1 MKIIKNKFKGLLVI
15 ENQRFVDN
23 RGLFREILVEKNLK
37 LRFPF
42 NVISLSKKNVIR
54 GLHYQL
60 IKPQGK
66 FISVIKG
73 RILDV
78 ALDLRKNSKTYGKNF
93 GCILSE
99 ENSKS
104 IFIPPGFA
112 HGFQALSNENY
123 IIYSCTKYRD
133 EKNEVAIKYNDK
145 VLKIKWPLKKL
156 IISEKDKSAISF
168 RDYEK
173 KFK

>member
-15 ENQRFVDN
+15 ENQKFVDN

-78 ALDLRKNSKTYGKNF
+78 ALDLRKNSKTYGKYF
-93 GCILSE
+93 EIILSE
-99 ENSKS
+99 KNCKS
-104 IFIPPGFA
+104 IYIPEGFA
-112 HGFQALSNENY
+112 HGFSCLDKENLV
-123 IIYSCTKYRD
+123 IYSCTNYRNKKG
-133 EKNEVAIKYNDK
+133 ERGILWNDK
-145 VLKIKWPLKKL
+145 NLNINWRVKNP
-156 IISEKDKSAISF
+156 IISKKDK
-168 RDYEK
+168 K
-173 KFK
+173 NPKFQNIFF

>member
-78 ALDLRKNSKTYGKNF
+78 ALDLRKNSKTYGKYF
-93 GCILSE
+93 EIILSE
-99 ENSKS
+99 KNCKS
-104 IFIPPGFA
+104 IYIPEGFA
-112 HGFQALSNENY
+112 HGFSCLDKENLV
-123 IIYSCTKYRD
+123 IYSCTNYRNKKG
-133 EKNEVAIKYNDK
+133 ERGILWNDK
-145 VLKIKWPLKKL
+145 NLNINWRVKNP
-156 IISEKDKSAISF
+156 IISKKDK
-168 RDYEK
+168 K
-173 KFK
+173 NPKFQNIFF